1 MTPDDVAALKAE
13 YDERTHILHLHYTG
27 RRVLSGTQLEEAETL
42 HWDIQCAYIAAL
54 EADRDHW
61 QQRALAG
68 MNALTQGVGQSAVT
82 FTVCRAADYEGD
94 VYTPEELSSRNYIV
108 FLGNG
113 DSNLLDT
120 VEDIEALLSSELFLH
135 GYSDD
140 GQEAT

>member
-61 QQRALAG
+61 QLRALAAEKAVNG
-68 MNALTQGVGQSAVT
+68 IDMLSPLEALTRLYELK
-82 FTVCRAADYEGD
+82 RALAAN
-94 VYTPEELSSRNYIV
+94 T
-108 FLGNG
+108 
-113 DSNLLDT
+113 
-120 VEDIEALLSSELFLH
+120 EAHE
-135 GYSDD
+135 
-140 GQEAT
+140 